1 MSLKRKLSHRLKRF
15 WAWLKQVVLL
25 GRADWHRASD
35 DVNPPRLSRTE
46 REQHRPPFDLNSIKP
61 RAFAGPDRVR
71 EEPAANEPLEA
82 SSSPAIPPGRE
93 APSEFVQQPARVR
106 RRRRSNQTAVNP
118 LSGVTPD
125 KLPAS
130 KLAVFVE
137 KFLGRRD

>member
-1 MSLKRKLSHRLKRF
+1 MRFKRRLTHRIKRF
-15 WAWLKQVVLL
+15 GAWLKQVVLL

-46 REQHRPPFDLNSIKP
+46 REQLRPPFDLNIIKP
-61 RAFAGPDRVR
+61 RSFAGPERVR
-71 EEPAANEPLEA
+71 ENPAANQPLEPSGLA
-82 SSSPAIPPGRE
+82 EIPPRRE
-93 APSEFVQQPARVR
+93 APSEFVEQPARVR

-130 KLAVFVE
+130 RLAVFVE

>member
-1 MSLKRKLSHRLKRF
+1 MRFKRKLTHRLKRF
-15 WAWLKQVVLL
+15 GAWLKQVVLL

-46 REQHRPPFDLNSIKP
+46 REQLRPPFDLNIIKP
-61 RAFAGPDRVR
+61 RAFAGPERVR
-71 EEPAANEPLEA
+71 EEPAANGSLEA
-82 SSSPAIPPGRE
+82 SGPVALPPRPE
-93 APSEFVQQPARVR
+93 APSEFAAQPGRVR